1 MAKILKKIFVPNIDQ
16 VSQSFTVQSWHVSQS
31 VDAFTGANDYDITIS
46 GSLDVTGPLDVTGN
60 SSVSGYSTVG
70 NTIIYS
76 VGNNLAI
83 VDSALFTPSTGF
95 GPLNNIRIGYAA
107 GQDTAATIFSNMIGS
122 STGVSAQSASYS
134 NFIGFGA
141 GSFAIFA
148 SGSNFIGQGA
158 GGFAAS
164 ASNSNLFG
172 YNAGRGGID
181 STIGP
186 NNIVIGT
193 NISLPYNYRNG
204 INIGGILFG
213 SGSYGTLSGN
223 VFSGSVGNGRIGIN
237 QPTPSFNLD
246 VSGSGRFTNGL
257 SLTGSL
263 STTGSVALRGL
274 TTESKSFL
282 VTIDNTTGQLFYTSS
297 AGFISGAISPGGSN
311 TQIQYNNVGTF
322 AGTDRL
328 TFDGTTLR
336 ATGSFSG
343 SFTGIYN
350 NLVSLGNTTAGT
362 FQMLYASGSGTTATI
377 SGSTGVVITPNLGR
391 ITSNILQVDGTGT
404 TATGSGVGQI
414 YLNGGTS
421 NLIEYNNVGV
431 GAPTTGS
438 RSPGTKI
445 ALWPALSTSASTDY
459 AIGIE
464 GNSMWHSVPFNNS
477 TYFHLFY
484 GGNKLVTSISGTGVI
499 STTGNVIAFA
509 SDKRL
514 KTNIKPI
521 ENPLDK
527 VKSLNGF
534 TYNWND
540 KAKSLANYDTEE
552 SLVGVFAQ
560 EIQEVLPEA
569 VKLAPFDN
577 DMTGNS
583 ISGENYLTVQ
593 YEKIVPLLIEAI
605 KDQQKQIDE
614 LKSKIK

>member
-1 MAKILKKIFVPNIDQ
+1 MAKILKKVFVPNTDQ

-31 VDAFTGANDYDITIS
+31 VDAFTGTDDYDITIS
-46 GSLDVTGPLDVTGN
+46 GSLDVTGPLDITGN

-70 NTIIYS
+70 NTTIYS
-76 VGNNLAI
+76 TGNNLAI
-83 VDSALFTPSTGF
+83 VDSALFTPSVDLGT
-95 GPLNNIRIGYAA
+95 LNNIRIGYAA
-107 GQDTAATIFSNMIGS
+107 GQGTAATIFSNMIGS
-122 STGVSAQSASYS
+122 STGVSAQNASYS
-134 NFIGFGA
+134 NFIGTGA
-141 GSFAIFA
+141 GGFATFA

-172 YNAGRGGID
+172 YNAGRGDID

-223 VFSGSVGNGRIGIN
+223 VFSGSVENGRIGIN

-350 NLVSLGNTTAGT
+350 NLISLSNTSPTSEFQILYGNGTT
-362 FQMLYASGSGTTATI
+362 ASGSNNITINPATGSITTNTI
-377 SGSTGVVITPNLGR
+377 R
-391 ITSNILQVDGTGT
+391 ITGTGT
-404 TATGSGVGQI
+404 TTTGSGVGQI

-577 DMTGNS
+577 DTTGNS

>member
-1 MAKILKKIFVPNIDQ
+1 MAKILQKVFASNDQ

-31 VDAFTGANDYDITIS
+31 VDAFTGASDYDITIS

-70 NTIIYS
+70 NTIIYATGS
-76 VGNNLAI
+76 NIAI
-83 VDSALFTPSTGF
+83 VDSALFTPSTNLGTS
-95 GPLNNIRIGYAA
+95 NNIRIGYST

-134 NFIGFGA
+134 NFIGFAA
-141 GSFAIFA
+141 GNNATYA
-148 SGSNFIGQGA
+148 SSSNFIGQGA
-158 GGFAAS
+158 GVSAYS

-172 YNAGRGGID
+172 YNVGGGI
-181 STIGP
+181 SGNSIGP
-186 NNIVIGT
+186 NNIIIGT

-263 STTGSVALRGL
+263 STTGSVTLTGL
-274 TTESKSFL
+274 TTQSNSFL
-282 VTIDNTTGQLFYTSS
+282 VTINNLTGQLAYTSS
-297 AGFISGAISPGGSN
+297 AAAIVATTPNPPFNSF
-311 TQIQYNNVGTF
+311 QYNQAGAF

-336 ATGSFSG
+336 ATGSF
-343 SFTGIYN
+343 TGIYN
-350 NLVSLGNTTAGT
+350 NLVSLGNTGPNSQFQVLYGNGT
-362 FQMLYASGSGTTATI
+362 TVSGSNNI
-377 SGSTGVVITPNLGR
+377 VINPSSGSILT
-391 ITSNILQVDGTGT
+391 NILQTTGTGT
-404 TATGSGVGQI
+404 TSISPGVGQI

-421 NLIEYNNVGV
+421 NLIEFNANGF
-431 GAPTTGS
+431 APPTTGS
-438 RSPGTKI
+438 LRSIGSKVILYPGI
-445 ALWPALSTSASTDY
+445 NSTQTDY

-464 GNSMWHSVPFNNS
+464 TYTMWYSVP
-477 TYFHLFY
+477 
-484 GGNKLVTSISGTGVI
+484 TSSFSGVPTNFKWYAGTTNIATLTGTGTF
-499 STTGNVIAFA
+499 STNGNVIAFA

-577 DMTGNS
+577 DKNGNS